1 VCIVEYSLLPA
12 STRDDH
18 RGDLWWVR
26 ERKKP
31 DRDHDGEDKDTG
43 EDLNEDSGDDFNRR
57 QGQAR

>member
-26 ERKKP
+26 ERKEP

-57 QGQAR
+57 